1 MFGNQLGWI
10 ISAIIAAAGI
20 FAGFQLLLAAQ
31 PTSPT
36 GWVQQTVLPLQAGES
51 AKTILDP
58 MTDLKDDAGDLYRDA
73 ISDYE
78 RHKTAYQNLQTTK
91 DFDEAAIA
99 ELKGLD
105 DLVQAA
111 GCPAMDLFKSKPD
124 DVVGFATSVPALDDL
139 DEIAKSVGSVI
150 ALAKYE
156 KRYDVASKYAN
167 ALAAL
172 GYHLYMERVAYI
184 ELSAGENYLGTGL
197 AAILEIAQAEKMDA
211 KISAE
216 QAVNATRL
224 EESDKKIQPVIRVIS
239 GQGQQDIGEHGAFVK
254 IEQLVPLAEYR
265 DTQNIRGQEVGRK
278 LHALE
283 FRRDGTGKRLGQ
295 SSLAGARIIFE
306 QHMAAGSQGR
316 EQLPDRIRLAV
327 DDAGDVVRDV
337 VVGNAGGGQIR
348 RRSV

>member
-239 GQGQQDIGEHGAFVK
+239 GQGQQEIGEH
-254 IEQLVPLAEYR
+254 
-265 DTQNIRGQEVGRK
+265 
-278 LHALE
+278 
-283 FRRDGTGKRLGQ
+283 
-295 SSLAGARIIFE
+295 
-306 QHMAAGSQGR
+306 
-316 EQLPDRIRLAV
+316 
-327 DDAGDVVRDV
+327 AGDMFQLASDPTADHVWRVEAIRKIGRLQFNAENRADQVKAPKFLAKLAADQSQDPIIRAAAVKARDMTSYD
-337 VVGNAGGGQIR
+337 NQSQR
-348 RRSV
+348 